1 MVKKLLILFLTV
13 MVIGSILL
21 LGCGEKE
28 TTTTTAAPTAKPTS
42 TAPASPTATM
52 SSTATPA
59 PTATQ
64 TTPVA
69 GAPKRGGTLRVI
81 WQTGISNLSWVP
93 KQSMTDETMAKAFA
107 ETLVYYSHTGDF
119 LPELAKSWDIDNTNK
134 TLTFHLQ
141 QGVRFHDGTPFNA
154 EAVRWNVQ
162 NLIDS
167 KRLSNSQYVDSIEVV
182 DEYTFRY
189 NLNAVFTPSIMLHS
203 YGYNLLTMFS
213 PTAYEKEGE
222 KWMTSHFVSTGAF
235 KFDSWEQDVSM
246 KVVRNDDYW
255 RGPEYPY
262 LDAIR
267 FIYVA
272 DSTIASTMMQ
282 AGEADQ
288 WAPPLKE
295 ATDLENMG
303 FTLKIGVGG
312 FYSEMIPDNVSEGSV
327 FKDPKVRQAIE
338 YALDRDAIAIGL
350 GYGKLHA
357 VKQAGGPPSSAGYNP
372 DWPEREYN
380 PDKARELLAEAGYP
394 SGFKTTILQMQ
405 GSQDLAQ
412 AIQSYLGEV
421 GIDADIDVADP
432 GRFIGAI
439 YAGGW
444 ANELL
449 LWMVPVDPEFAI
461 GWFVHF
467 GPQPIF
473 PYPSLQW
480 PDEYRAAVEKVRL
493 APTVQQMREAT
504 KEMMTLVSDGAY
516 LIPIMD
522 SLNLTISAPYVHTMA
537 NSEHFMTWHNYMD
550 WLDK

>member
-1 MVKKLLILFLTV
+1 
-13 MVIGSILL
+13 
-21 LGCGEKE
+21 
-28 TTTTTAAPTAKPTS
+28 
-42 TAPASPTATM
+42 
-52 SSTATPA
+52 
-59 PTATQ
+59 
-64 TTPVA
+64 
-69 GAPKRGGTLRVI
+69 
-81 WQTGISNLSWVP
+81 
-93 KQSMTDETMAKAFA
+93 MTDESLAKAYS
-107 ETLVYYSHTGDF
+107 ETLVYYSGTGDF
-119 LPELAKSWDIDNTNK
+119 KPELAKSWDIDDTNK

-162 NLIDS
+162 NVMDA
-167 KRLSNSQYVDSIEVV
+167 KRLANSQYVDSIEVI

-203 YGYNLLTMFS
+203 YGYNLMTMYS
-213 PTAYEKEGE
+213 PTAYEQNGE
-222 KWMTSHFVSTGAF
+222 KWMTSHYVSTGPF
-235 KFDSWEQDVSM
+235 KLESWEQDVSM
-246 KVVRNDDYW
+246 KIVRNDNYW

-267 FIYVA
+267 FVFVA
-272 DSTIASTMMQ
+272 DATISSTMMQ
-282 AGEADQ
+282 AGEADT
-288 WAPPLKE
+288 WGPPLKE
-295 ATDLENMG
+295 ATDLEKMG
-303 FTLKIGVGG
+303 FSLKIGVGG

-327 FKDPKVRQAIE
+327 YKDKRVREAIE
-338 YALDRDAIAIGL
+338 YAIDRDAIAIGL
-350 GYGKLHA
+350 GYGKLSA
-357 VKQAGGPPSSAGYNP
+357 VMQAGGPPSSAGYNP
-372 DWPEREYN
+372 NWTEREYD
-380 PDKARELLAEAGYP
+380 PEKAKQLLAEAGYP

-412 AIQSYLGEV
+412 AIQSYLGDV
-421 GIDADIDVADP
+421 GIEAEIDVADP

-444 ANELL
+444 NNQLL
-449 LWMVPVDPEFAI
+449 LWMVPIDPEFAI

-480 PDEYRAAVEKVRL
+480 PDEYRTLVEKVRL
-493 APTVQQMREAT
+493 APTLDQMREAT

-522 SLNLTISAPYVHTMA
+522 SLNLTVSAPYVHTQRGE
-537 NSEHFMTWHNYMD
+537 EHFMTWHNYMD